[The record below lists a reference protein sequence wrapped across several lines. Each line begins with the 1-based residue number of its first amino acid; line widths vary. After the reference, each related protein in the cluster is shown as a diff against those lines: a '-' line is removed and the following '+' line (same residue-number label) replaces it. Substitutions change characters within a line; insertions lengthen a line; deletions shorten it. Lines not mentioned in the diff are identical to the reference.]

1 MNSRIAVV
9 TGGLGAIGLATCRA
23 LAKANFKVIA
33 ADLPAAQSRWD
44 DIQRSM
50 QNLDIH
56 FEPVDVSDFNNCKR
70 FVQQVELLY
79 GPISVLINN
88 AGITR
93 DSVLKKMEQT
103 DWNAVIDVNLNSVFN
118 LCRHV
123 VDGMSDRGHGRIV
136 NISSII
142 GQTGQFGQS
151 NYAAAKSG
159 MHGFTMALA
168 REVARK
174 GVTVNSV
181 SPGYIKSAMTDAVPQ
196 DLRDQILAT
205 VPVGRIGQPDD
216 IARAVVFLCADESS
230 YITGINLPVNGGL
243 FISF

>member
-1 MNSRIAVV
+1 MSKKIAIV

-23 LAKANFKVIA
+23 LAHLGHTVIA
-33 ADLPAAQSRWD
+33 ADLVSANARWPELKA
-44 DIQRSM
+44 SLG
-50 QNLDIH
+50 NLDIH
-56 FEPVDVSDFNNCKR
+56 FETLDVSQFEQCAEFIKR
-70 FVQQVELLY
+70 VETQY
-79 GPISVLINN
+79 GPVSVLINN

-93 DSVLKKMEQT
+93 DGVLKKMELV
-103 DWNAVIDVNLNSVFN
+103 DWETVIAVNLNSVFN

-123 VDGMSDRGHGRIV
+123 VDGMCERGHGRIV

-196 DLRDQILAT
+196 ELRDQILAT
-205 VPVGRIGQPDD
+205 VPVGRIGQAED
-216 IARAVVFLCADESS
+216 IARAVAFLCADESS
-230 YITGINLPVNGGL
+230 YITGVNLPVNGGL
-243 FISF
+243 FMSF

>member
-1 MNSRIAVV
+1 MNARIAVV

-23 LAKANFKVIA
+23 LAQANFKVIA

-44 DIQRSM
+44 DIQISLK
-50 QNLDIH
+50 NYDIH
-56 FEPVDVSDFNNCKR
+56 FEAIDVSDFKLCEQ
-70 FVQQVELLY
+70 FVRQVESQH

-93 DSVLKKMEQT
+93 DSVLKKMEPG
-103 DWNAVIDVNLNSVFN
+103 DWDAVIAVNLSSVFN
-118 LCRHV
+118 LCRQV
-123 VDGMSDRGHGRIV
+123 VDGMCERGHGRIV

-151 NYAAAKSG
+151 NYAAAKAG

-181 SPGYIKSAMTDAVPQ
+181 SPGYIKSAMTDSVPQ
-196 DLRDQILAT
+196 ELRDQILAT
-205 VPVGRIGQPDD
+205 VPVGRVGQPDD
-216 IARAVVFLCADESS
+216 IARAVAFLCSDDSS
-230 YITGINLPVNGGL
+230 YITGVNLPVNGGL
-243 FISF
+243 FMSF

>member
-23 LAKANFKVIA
+23 LAQSNYKVIA
-33 ADLPAAQSRWD
+33 ADLPAVQSRWD

-50 QNLDIH
+50 ANLDIH
-56 FEPVDVSDFNNCKR
+56 FEAVDVSDFKHCAD
-70 FVQQVELLY
+70 FIQQVESRH
-79 GPISVLINN
+79 GPISILVNN

-93 DSVLKKMEQT
+93 DSVLKKMEPD
-103 DWNAVIDVNLNSVFN
+103 DWHAVIAVNLSSVFN
-118 LCRHV
+118 LCRQV
-123 VDGMSDRGHGRIV
+123 VDGMCERGHGRIV

-159 MHGFTMALA
+159 MHGFTMSLA

-196 DLRDQILAT
+196 ELRDQILAT
-205 VPVGRIGQPDD
+205 VPVGRIGQAED